1 MICDIQLFLEEK
13 IFPIIWLN
21 PMMKLTIFRALVQV
35 NNLSIFH

>member
-1 MICDIQLFLEEK
+1 MIYDIQLFLEEN

-21 PMMKLTIFRALVQV
+21 PMMKLTMVQV